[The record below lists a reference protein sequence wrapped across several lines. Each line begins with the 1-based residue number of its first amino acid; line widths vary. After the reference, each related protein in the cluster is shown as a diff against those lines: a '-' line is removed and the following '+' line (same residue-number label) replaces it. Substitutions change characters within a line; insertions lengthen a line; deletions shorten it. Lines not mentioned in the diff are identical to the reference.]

1 MPAAPMAADPSPAAM
16 AVDAVPPAAEP
27 GTSQPD
33 AGTGGEQQQQR
44 SEEAAPTPTASQET
58 GDVTLVYKGQ
68 EHTFVGVPQRRV
80 PSHPDITTPCTW
92 MCSPCA
98 TLARLLRNQA
108 FVVCSP
114 GSCFSLVCR
123 ATYDAA
129 APLAH
134 VLLWPCTQ
142 VALLLELLE
151 DSPDF
156 DSLQPDGLS
165 PAEYRQVLPCP
176 CAPAV
181 LLMHVD
187 APVGACITARWAL
200 TFEAVRY
207 RPASSVTKTRS
218 GNASCG
224 NSRRCVLQPSPLYP
238 RFASAPHCTGCMQPA
253 TLGM

>member
-58 GDVTLVYKGQ
+58 GDVMLVYKGQ

-114 GSCFSLVCR
+114 GSCSAWFAERRTTLLPHWLMCSCGHALRLHCCWSCWKTAPTSTLCSRMASLRRSTARCSP
-123 ATYDAA
+123 AC
-129 APLAH
+129 
-134 VLLWPCTQ
+134 VLLQCYSCMWMPQ
-142 VALLLELLE
+142 WVHA
-151 DSPDF
+151 S
-156 DSLQPDGLS
+156 QPGGL
-165 PAEYRQVLPCP
+165 
-176 CAPAV
+176 
-181 LLMHVD
+181 
-187 APVGACITARWAL
+187 
-200 TFEAVRY
+200 
-207 RPASSVTKTRS
+207 
-218 GNASCG
+218 
-224 NSRRCVLQPSPLYP
+224 
-238 RFASAPHCTGCMQPA
+238 
-253 TLGM
+253 